1 MDEKK
6 NNLKSFLI
14 FISVLTGISLS
25 FWKIDFSIFSLFDY
39 KSINIITDFI
49 REFFPPNLEKEFVF
63 GVLIASW
70 ETFSMSI
77 VSTFFASFLGLLVA
91 IPASNFQKG
100 APNFIRNSSRLILNT
115 VRSIPELVWAA
126 LLIISA
132 GLGPFSG
139 TLALLLHTSGVLGR
153 LMAEAIENV
162 DKEPSKILFAN
173 GANGLQIFF
182 YSTLPQ
188 LLPQFMSYILYRW
201 ENNIRVASV
210 LGVVGAG
217 GLGQMLNFNLSLFLM
232 DKSCTVIVAMILLV
246 LIVDVFSGCIRKGL
260 THR

>member
-25 FWKIDFSIFSLFDY
+25 FWKIDFSVFSLFDY
-39 KSINIITDFI
+39 KSINIIIDFI

-70 ETFSMSI
+70 ETFAMSI

-100 APNFIRNSSRLILNT
+100 APNFIRNFSRLILNIL
-115 VRSIPELVWAA
+115 RSIPELVWAA

-217 GLGQMLNFNLSLFLM
+217 GLGQMLNFNLSLFFM
-232 DKSCTVIVAMILLV
+232 DKSFTVIIAMILLV
-246 LIVDVFSGCIRKGL
+246 LIVDFFSGCIRKGL